1 MKKLFAALLVAL
13 CGAVPLFAGDAE
25 EIRAL
30 LIKDLELVVNGDF
43 TGTLALRTP
52 DFVETIELGT
62 FTIEHSRWM
71 ALSLDGKHPEEFLLL
86 SAAVGNRG
94 ALTPE
99 MMARIRE
106 AAHDPRFLRE
116 YAEIVPGLLANI
128 KADAALQLKTLKIIG
143 IKVDGDSA
151 IAVVE
156 YDDKIPEG
164 IRHRSGTISL
174 RKINGTWMFYRSV
187 SKNK

>member
-1 MKKLFAALLVAL
+1 MKKLFLSLLVAL
-13 CGAVPLFAGDAE
+13 CGVVPLFADDAE

-30 LIKDLELVVNGDF
+30 LIKDLELGVNGDF
-43 TGTLALRTP
+43 MGTLALRTP
-52 DFVETIELGT
+52 DFVETTELGT
-62 FTIEHSRWM
+62 FSIEHTRWM

-86 SAAVGNRG
+86 SAAVVNRG

-106 AAHDPRFLRE
+106 AARDPSFLRE
-116 YAEIVPGLLANI
+116 YAKIIPELFANI

-143 IKVDGDSA
+143 VKVDGDSA

-164 IRHRSGTISL
+164 IRHRSGTIYL
-174 RKINGTWMFYRSV
+174 RKVNGTWMFYRSV
-187 SKNK
+187 RKNK